1 MLIAFEGPDEVGKTT
16 LSTELSHNHSPIYN
30 ATKENYAAV
39 LADLAG
45 EPEVVQTFDRIDWMT
60 HMMYRLAMPDK
71 EWNDA
76 RVRTVFA
83 MPETHLV
90 LSVHQPNLVP
100 EAEGE
105 NYTEQHSSKVNQAYY
120 HFLDILAGLNKSWD
134 YSLWKSVTAFEV
146 THNPDGSFD
155 RQLRVFD
162 APGFPWGSQYE
173 TLVHDSPSLLE
184 LLRYADSKIG

>member
-1 MLIAFEGPDEVGKTT
+1 MLIVFEGPDEVGKTT
-16 LSTELSHNHSPIYN
+16 LSTELSHNRTPVYN

-39 LADLAG
+39 LADLKD
-45 EPEVVQTFDRIDWMT
+45 EPEVVQTFDRIDWLT

-71 EWNDA
+71 EWNDE

-83 MPETHLV
+83 MPEAHLV
-90 LSVHQPNLVP
+90 LSVHQPDLVP

-105 NYTEQHSSKVNQAYY
+105 NYTELHSTKVNQAYY
-120 HFLDILAGLNKSWD
+120 HFLDILAGLNRAWD

-146 THNPDGSFD
+146 SRDEDGTFH

-162 APGFPWGSQYE
+162 APGFPWGSSFE
-173 TLVHDSPSLLE
+173 RLVNDGPSLLE